1 MLFPNFGRLKM
12 AQLCKTAHV
21 SILNECSTWF
31 SGNPL
36 ENIWKPPSLTNIP
49 RQGAAGWRDM
59 SGLQLGNGV
68 SDLLHW
74 QLVAAG
80 GSCNTTSCELW
91 SNIRPWMAQE
101 FQRWLIKNSFA
112 ESMMGTST
120 TWEIDWSGLR
130 PFFLGRLCRSLC
142 RIYSSCS
149 WCCCMLLPGV
159 TVLRYVVWYVC
170 VTCVLSFWSYIYL
183 GPPFHVRFFDK
194 RRCEK
199 TRGNLIKTTMQNLC
213 HLYLEHVSL
222 RGSRYQ
228 YYLWEVEVPLE
239 ASPSKDSVF
248 LFFNVCFS
256 FAVHVLLF
264 WMFTPKA
271 LFCCVPYVS
280 ACSKGNAFW
289 NQLPRSSCQRRFDS
303 SIHYFLIVSSYES
316 LFVRCFPTC
325 CFYVYLC
332 VCMFYC
338 ILLMWIMHLMC
349 VLIVSYLY
357 LFTLYYLISRSVPL
371 KISLHL
377 LPMMDIVQ
385 MQLWL
390 LNARLSELVIAP

>member
-1 MLFPNFGRLKM
+1 MIFRQPPWKHLKTTVTYQHP
-12 AQLCKTAHV
+12 APRCSRVKRHV
-21 SILNECSTWF
+21 RSAAWKWSERSP
-31 SGNPL
+31 PL
-36 ENIWKPPSLTNIP
+36 
-49 RQGAAGWRDM
+49 
-59 SGLQLGNGV
+59 
-68 SDLLHW
+68 
-74 QLVAAG
+74 AAG

-248 LFFNVCFS
+248 SFF
-256 FAVHVLLF
+256 
-264 WMFTPKA
+264 
-271 LFCCVPYVS
+271 
-280 ACSKGNAFW
+280 
-289 NQLPRSSCQRRFDS
+289 
-303 SIHYFLIVSSYES
+303 
-316 LFVRCFPTC
+316 
-325 CFYVYLC
+325 
-332 VCMFYC
+332 
-338 ILLMWIMHLMC
+338 
-349 VLIVSYLY
+349 
-357 LFTLYYLISRSVPL
+357 
-371 KISLHL
+371 
-377 LPMMDIVQ
+377 
-385 MQLWL
+385 
-390 LNARLSELVIAP
+390 